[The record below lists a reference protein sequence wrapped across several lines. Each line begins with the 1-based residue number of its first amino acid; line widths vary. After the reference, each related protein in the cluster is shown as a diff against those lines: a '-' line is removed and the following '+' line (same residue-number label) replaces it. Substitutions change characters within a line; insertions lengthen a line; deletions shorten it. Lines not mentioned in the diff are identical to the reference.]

1 MWTVLVTL
9 TLGSWVLA
17 VDDGLS
23 SLSAVAMFAIAAF
36 KSELVLIHFMEA
48 RRAERHWLQ
57 LYRAWIIVVALFWV
71 QALPPEAST
80 RRKNRVAP

>member
-1 MWTVLVTL
+1 
-9 TLGSWVLA
+9 
-17 VDDGLS
+17 
-23 SLSAVAMFAIAAF
+23 MFAIAAF

-71 QALPPEAST
+71 QALPPEASI
-80 RRKNRVAP
+80 RGKNRVAP